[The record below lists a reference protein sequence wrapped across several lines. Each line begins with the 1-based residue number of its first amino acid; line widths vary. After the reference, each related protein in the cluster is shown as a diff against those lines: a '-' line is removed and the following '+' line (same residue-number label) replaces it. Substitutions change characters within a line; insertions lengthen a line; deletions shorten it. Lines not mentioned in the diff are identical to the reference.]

1 MRQFGLRR
9 CRGVPSG
16 PVSPRPGCASRPDAT
31 TCRRRGMVLVVVLI
45 VVAVLALAAYAFHD
59 VMLGENE
66 VTQIVGRQIQA
77 YSLAASGVAHAQAFL
92 MQDAASQTDAGG
104 VYDNSPQFQ
113 AVTVVQEE
121 GETDV
126 GRFTIVA
133 PALDTEGNAAGIRY
147 GLEDESARI
156 NLNALTQLEK
166 DVQTLAAAGGTAAM
180 QAASAA
186 VDSAGAGAD
195 GASSEEEDTSL
206 DQETAARDLLMA
218 LPGMTEDV
226 ADAILDWLDEDDEP
240 REFGAEAE
248 YYNGLSPA
256 YSPRNG
262 QIETV
267 EELLLVRG
275 VTPQLLFG
283 ADVNRNGTIDAGEM
297 DQSGAAAAM
306 DAETLSTGWASRLTL
321 YSRETNVTAEGLSR
335 INLNEND
342 LQTLYDSLTEVLPE
356 EWAIFIVAYRQN
368 GAYTGSETGET
379 YGSGELDLS
388 QASKTTF
395 GQVLDLV
402 GKKVQVKFKGAEN
415 ATILQSPF
423 TEDLV
428 SMNSY
433 MPTLMDQV
441 TIVTDPVIHGRINI
455 NQAPRDILL
464 GIPGMTEEIAEQII
478 SQRTPDPGADP
489 TYAHE
494 TWLLTQG
501 LVTLDE
507 MRSLMP
513 FVCVGGDAYRAQ
525 VIGYYD
531 EGGAASRLEVVL
543 DATQQAPRVLL
554 WRDISHLGRGY
565 ALETLG
571 VSASGGTTQ

>member
-1 MRQFGLRR
+1 
-9 CRGVPSG
+9 
-16 PVSPRPGCASRPDAT
+16 
-31 TCRRRGMVLVVVLI
+31 MVLVVVLV

-59 VMLGENE
+59 VMLAENE
-66 VTQIVGRQIQA
+66 VTQIAGRQIQA

-104 VYDNSPQFQ
+104 LYDNSPQFQ

-126 GRFTIVA
+126 GRFTVVA

-147 GLEDESARI
+147 GLEDESTRI
-156 NLNALTQLEK
+156 NLNALTRLED
-166 DVQTLAAAGGTAAM
+166 DVKALALLGGTVATQAAAGAEG
-180 QAASAA
+180 SA
-186 VDSAGAGAD
+186 
-195 GASSEEEDTSL
+195 SEEESETT
-206 DQETAARDLLMA
+206 DQETAARNLLMG

-226 ADAILDWLDEDDEP
+226 ADAILDWLDEDDET
-240 REFGAEAE
+240 REYGAEAE

-297 DQSGAAAAM
+297 DQSSAAT
-306 DAETLSTGWASRLTL
+306 DTQTLSTGWASRLTL
-321 YSRETNVTAEGLSR
+321 YSRENNVNAEGLSR

-342 LQTLYDSLTEVLPE
+342 LQTLYDSLTAVVPE

-388 QASKTTF
+388 QASKTTY

-423 TEDLV
+423 AEDLA
-428 SMNSY
+428 SMNTY
-433 MPTLMDQV
+433 MATLMDQV

-478 SQRTPDPGADP
+478 NQRTPDPGADP
-489 TYAHE
+489 TYGHE

-501 LVTLDE
+501 LVTLEE
-507 MRSLMP
+507 MRALMP
-513 FVCVGGDAYRAQ
+513 FICAGGDAYRAQ

-543 DATQQAPRVLL
+543 DATQQPPRVLL

>member
-1 MRQFGLRR
+1 MRNLDRQ
-9 CRGVPSG
+9 GVAVPRS
-16 PVSPRPGCASRPDAT
+16 PVSPRPGIAARRAAS
-31 TCRRRGMVLVVVLI
+31 TCQRRGMVLVVVLV
-45 VVAVLALAAYAFHD
+45 VVAVLALAAYAFQD
-59 VMLGENE
+59 VMLAENE
-66 VTQIVGRQIQA
+66 VTQMVGRQIQA
-77 YSLAASGVAHAQAFL
+77 YSLAASGVAHTQAFL
-92 MQDAASQTDAGG
+92 MQDPATQTDAGG
-104 VYDNSPQFQ
+104 LYDNSTQFQ

-126 GRFTIVA
+126 GRFTVVA
-133 PALDTEGNAAGIRY
+133 PALDTEGNASGIRY

-166 DVQTLAAAGGTAAM
+166 DVKALSAAGIAVPAAAPAGSQTPADEANGSS
-180 QAASAA
+180 SA
-186 VDSAGAGAD
+186 
-195 GASSEEEDTSL
+195 DTS
-206 DQETAARDLLMA
+206 ARNLLMA

-226 ADAILDWLDEDDEP
+226 ADAILDWLDEDSEP

-297 DQSGAAAAM
+297 DQSGAAMAT
-306 DAETLSTGWASRLTL
+306 DTQTLSTGWASRLTL
-321 YSRETNVTAEGLSR
+321 YSRENNVNSMGASR
-335 INLNEND
+335 INLNEDN
-342 LQTLYDSLTEVLPE
+342 LQTLYESLQDVVPE

-368 GAYTGSETGET
+368 GAYEGSETGET
-379 YGSGELDLS
+379 YSSGELDLS
-388 QASKTTF
+388 QASKTKFT
-395 GQVLDLV
+395 QVLDLV
-402 GKKVQVKFKGAEN
+402 GKKVQVKFSGAEN

-423 TEDLV
+423 GEDLV
-428 SMNSY
+428 SMGTY
-433 MPTLMDQV
+433 MSTLMDLV

-478 SQRTPDPGADP
+478 GQRDPSAADP
-489 TYAHE
+489 AYGHE
-494 TWLLTQG
+494 TRLLTQG

-513 FVCVGGDAYRAQ
+513 FVCAGGDAYRAQ

-531 EGGAASRLEVVL
+531 DGRAASRLEVVL
-543 DATQQAPRVLL
+543 DATQQPARVLL

-571 VSASGGTTQ
+571 VSAAGETTLP

>member
-1 MRQFGLRR
+1 MRNLDRQ
-9 CRGVPSG
+9 GVAVPRS
-16 PVSPRPGCASRPDAT
+16 PVSPRPEIASRRAAT
-31 TCRRRGMVLVVVLI
+31 TCQRRGMVLVVVLV
-45 VVAVLALAAYAFHD
+45 VVAVLALAAYAFQD
-59 VMLGENE
+59 VMLAENE
-66 VTQIVGRQIQA
+66 VTQMVGRQIQA
-77 YSLAASGVAHAQAFL
+77 YSLAASGVAHVQAFL
-92 MQDAASQTDAGG
+92 MQDATTQTDAGG
-104 VYDNSPQFQ
+104 LYDNSPQFQ

-121 GETDV
+121 GETDI
-126 GRFTIVA
+126 GRFTVVA
-133 PALDTEGNAAGIRY
+133 PALDTEGNASGIRY

-156 NLNALTQLEK
+156 NLNALTQLEE
-166 DVQTLAAAGGTAAM
+166 DVKALSAAGATVAAA
-180 QAASAA
+180 
-186 VDSAGAGAD
+186 
-195 GASSEEEDTSL
+195 ASSGGSESAETPSEEPSETSST
-206 DQETAARDLLMA
+206 ETAARDLLMA

-248 YYNGLSPA
+248 YYSGMSPA

-297 DQSGAAAAM
+297 DQSGAAMAT
-306 DAETLSTGWASRLTL
+306 DTQTLSTGWASRLTL
-321 YSRETNVTAEGLSR
+321 YSRENNVNSMGASR
-335 INLNEND
+335 INLNEDD
-342 LQTLYDSLTEVLPE
+342 LQTLYESLQDVVPE

-368 GAYTGSETGET
+368 GAYEGSETGET
-379 YGSGELDLS
+379 YSSGELDLS
-388 QASKTTF
+388 QASKTKFT
-395 GQVLDLV
+395 QVLDLV
-402 GKKVQVKFKGAEN
+402 GKKVQVKFSGAEN

-423 TEDLV
+423 GEDLV
-428 SMNSY
+428 SMGTY
-433 MPTLMDQV
+433 MSTLMDLV

-464 GIPGMTEEIAEQII
+464 GIPGMTEEIVEQIVG
-478 SQRTPDPGADP
+478 QRDPRAADP
-489 TYAHE
+489 AYGHE

-513 FVCVGGDAYRAQ
+513 FVCAGGDAYRAQ

-531 EGGAASRLEVVL
+531 DGRAASRLEVVL
-543 DATQQAPRVLL
+543 DATQQPARVLL

-571 VSASGGTTQ
+571 VSAAGETTLP